1 MTMKYSILSIIT
13 AFGLLIPLLWIGGTV
28 TSIIYFYLHKEK
40 EQERTFALDPHLGFT
55 MADGGDPIDVGG
67 KR

>member
-1 MTMKYSILSIIT
+1 MKYTILSIIT
-13 AFGLLIPLLWIGGTV
+13 AFGVLLPLLWIGGTV

-40 EQERTFALDPHLGFT
+40 EETFVLDPHLGFT
-55 MADGGDPIDVGG
+55 LADGGDPIDVGG